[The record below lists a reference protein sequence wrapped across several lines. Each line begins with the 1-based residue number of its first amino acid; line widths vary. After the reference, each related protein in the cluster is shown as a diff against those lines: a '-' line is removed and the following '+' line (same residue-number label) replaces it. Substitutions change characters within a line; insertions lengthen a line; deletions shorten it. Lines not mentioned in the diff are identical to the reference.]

1 MPAHTSRELG
11 HVPSPQHRLAD
22 SEAVAT
28 LLTNGRIY
36 TAWAPQATAM
46 VVENATV
53 TWLGDAES
61 AAGQPADRVIDLAG
75 ALVVPG
81 FVDAHLHTTDTGLAL
96 TGLDLAG
103 AASLAEALALV
114 EQHARRNGGRPLIG
128 SGWDETG
135 WPERRAPTAAELDRA
150 SYGGVVYLSRTD
162 AHSAVVSSALMAAV
176 DGLTGLA
183 GYRPG
188 GHLIT
193 DAHHAARRL
202 ALSSITAGQRS
213 ELQLAAL
220 RHAASLG
227 VVAVHE
233 MAGPEISSEQDL
245 AALLALAAPE
255 LPAVFA
261 YWGELRA
268 AAKAAELGACGA
280 AGDLFLD
287 GSIGSHTACM
297 NQRYVDADTAGYLRY
312 ETGEVA
318 EHIAECTALGI
329 QAGFH
334 AIGDAAT
341 DQVLAAMRLAAERDP
356 RVTTA
361 GHRVEHAELLSDP
374 AAFGQLGLTAS
385 VQPAFDATWGGPDG
399 MYAQRLGVERAA
411 RLNPLAALAAAGVP
425 LALGS
430 DSPVTPV
437 GPWAAVR
444 AACRPTFAEH
454 ALTPRAALTAH
465 SRSGWRAVGV
475 DGHGALAPGSPAS
488 YAIFAAGE
496 LSVTAPDERIS
507 RWSTDERSGVP
518 GLPEL
523 LPGAELPRC
532 LRTVRDGV
540 QLYDSGEL
548 P

>member
-1 MPAHTSRELG
+1 
-11 HVPSPQHRLAD
+11 
-22 SEAVAT
+22 VAC

-36 TAWAPQATAM
+36 TAEARHACAM
-46 VVENATV
+46 VVEDGLVA
-53 TWLGDAES
+53 WIGDD
-61 AAGQPADRVIDLAG
+61 AGMSADRVVDLGG

-103 AASLAEALALV
+103 AGSLAEALDMV
-114 EQHARRNGGRPLIG
+114 ERHARRRGGRPLIG

-176 DGLTGLA
+176 DGLAGMA
-183 GYRPG
+183 GYRPS
-188 GHLIT
+188 GHLVT
-193 DAHHAARRL
+193 DAHHAARGL
-202 ALSSITAGQRS
+202 ALSSVSTGQRA

-220 RHAASLG
+220 QRAASLG

-245 AALLALAAPE
+245 LGLLGLAAPE
-255 LPAVFA
+255 LPAVYA

-268 AAKAAELGACGA
+268 AAKAAELGTCGA
-280 AGDLFLD
+280 GGDLFLD

-297 NQRYVDADTAGYLRY
+297 NARYADADTVGYLRY

-318 EHIAECTALGI
+318 EHIGECTALGV

-341 DQVLAAMRLAAERDP
+341 DQVVAAMRLAAERDP
-356 RVTTA
+356 RVITA

-374 AAFGQLGLTAS
+374 ASFAEVGLTAS
-385 VQPAFDATWGGPDG
+385 VQPAFDATWGGSDG
-399 MYAQRLGVERAA
+399 MYAQRLGGERAA

-430 DSPVTPV
+430 DSPVTPI

-444 AACRPTFAEH
+444 AASRPRFAEH
-454 ALTPRAALTAH
+454 ALSPQAALTAH
-465 SRSGWRAVGV
+465 CRGGWRAVGADA
-475 DGHGALAPGSPAS
+475 DGHGVLAPGNPAS
-488 YAIFAAGE
+488 YAVFEADE
-496 LSVTAPDERIS
+496 PD
-507 RWSTDERSGVP
+507 VP
-518 GLPEL
+518 D
-523 LPGAELPRC
+523 AKLPRC
-532 LRTVRDGV
+532 LRTVRQGV
-540 QLYDSGEL
+540 VLFDSGEL

>member
-1 MPAHTSRELG
+1 M
-11 HVPSPQHRLAD
+11 
-22 SEAVAT
+22 AT

-36 TAWAPQATAM
+36 TAWTPHASAM
-46 VVENATV
+46 LVEDGLVA
-53 TWLGDAES
+53 WIGADES
-61 AAGQPADRVIDLAG
+61 AAGMSADRVVDLAG

-103 AASLAEALALV
+103 VGSLAEALALV
-114 EQHARRNGGRPLIG
+114 ERHARRNGGRPLIG
-128 SGWDETG
+128 SGWDETS
-135 WPERRAPTAAELDRA
+135 WPERRAPTAVELDRA

-176 DGLTGLA
+176 DGLPGLA
-183 GYRPG
+183 GYRPS
-188 GHLIT
+188 GHLVT

-202 ALSSITAGQRS
+202 ALSSITSSQRS
-213 ELQLAAL
+213 ELQLTAL

-245 AALLALAAPE
+245 RALLELASPE
-255 LPAVFA
+255 VPAVFA

-268 AAKAAELGACGA
+268 AGKAVELGTRGA

-297 NQRYVDADTAGYLRY
+297 TGSYADADTVGYLRY
-312 ETGEVA
+312 ETGEVV
-318 EHIAECTALGI
+318 EHILECTALGV

-341 DQVLAAMRLAAERDP
+341 DQAVEAMRLAAERDP
-356 RVTTA
+356 RVSAA

-374 AAFGQLGLTAS
+374 AAFARVGLTAS

-399 MYAQRLGVERAA
+399 MYAQRLGPARAA

-437 GPWAAVR
+437 GPWQAVQAAVH
-444 AACRPTFAEH
+444 PKFAEH
-454 ALTPRAALTAH
+454 ALSPRAALTAH
-465 SRSGWRAVGV
+465 TRGGWRAVGADS
-475 DGHGALAPGSPAS
+475 DGHGVLAPGHPAT

-496 LSVTAPDERIS
+496 TSAAAPDDRIS

-523 LPGAELPRC
+523 TPGTELPRC
-532 LRTVRDGV
+532 LRTVRQGV
-540 QLYDSGEL
+540 VLYDSGEL

>member
-1 MPAHTSRELG
+1 M
-11 HVPSPQHRLAD
+11 
-22 SEAVAT
+22 AT
-28 LLTNGRIY
+28 LLTNGRIH
-36 TAWAPQATAM
+36 TAWTPHASAM
-46 VVENATV
+46 VVEDGLVA
-53 TWLGDAES
+53 WIGDADS
-61 AAGQPADRVIDLAG
+61 AAGMSADQVVDLAG

-103 AASLAEALALV
+103 AGSLAEALAQV
-114 EQHARRNGGRPLIG
+114 EQHARRNRGRPLIG

-135 WPERRAPTAAELDRA
+135 WPERRPPTAAELDRA

-176 DGLTGLA
+176 DGLAGMA
-183 GYRPG
+183 GYRPT

-202 ALSSITAGQRS
+202 ALSSVSTGQRS
-213 ELQLAAL
+213 ELQLTAL

-245 AALLALAAPE
+245 RALLELAGPE

-268 AAKAAELGACGA
+268 AAKAAELGARGA

-297 NQRYVDADTAGYLRY
+297 TDRYADADTAGYLRY

-318 EHIAECTALGI
+318 EHILECTALGV

-341 DQVLAAMRLAAERDP
+341 DQAIAAMRLAAERDP
-356 RVTTA
+356 RVTAA

-374 AAFGQLGLTAS
+374 TDFARVGLTAS

-399 MYAQRLGVERAA
+399 MYAQRLGVGRAA

-444 AACRPTFAEH
+444 AACHPRFSRH
-454 ALTPRAALTAH
+454 ALSPRAALTAH
-465 SRSGWRAVGV
+465 CRGGWRAVAADG
-475 DGHGALAPGSPAS
+475 DGHGVLAPGNPAT
-488 YAIFAAGE
+488 YAVFAAGE
-496 LSVTAPDERIS
+496 LSVPAADERIT

-518 GLPEL
+518 ALPDL
-523 LPGAELPRC
+523 GPDAELPRC
-532 LRTVRDGV
+532 LRTVRQGV
-540 QLYDSGEL
+540 LLHDSGEL
-548 P
+548 A

>member
-1 MPAHTSRELG
+1 MRGADPPT
-11 HVPSPQHRLAD
+11 QHRLAD
-22 SEAVAT
+22 SGPVAS
-28 LLTNGRIY
+28 LLRNGRIY
-36 TAWAPQATAM
+36 TGSARPASAM
-46 VVENATV
+46 VVDNGVLA
-53 TWLGDAES
+53 WIGDDDTADISAE
-61 AAGQPADRVIDLAG
+61 QVIDLGG

-103 AASLAEALALV
+103 AGSLAEALDMV
-114 EQHARRNGGRPLIG
+114 ERHARRRAGRPLIG

-135 WPERRAPTAAELDRA
+135 WPERRPPTAAELDRA

-183 GYRPG
+183 GYRPS
-188 GHLIT
+188 GHLVT
-193 DAHHAARRL
+193 DAHHAARAL
-202 ALSSITAGQRS
+202 ALSSVTAGQRA
-213 ELQLAAL
+213 ELQLTAL

-233 MAGPEISSEQDL
+233 MAGPEISGEQDL
-245 AALLALAAPE
+245 LALLGLAAPE
-255 LPAVFA
+255 LPAVHA

-268 AAKAAELGACGA
+268 AAKAAELGARGA
-280 AGDLFLD
+280 GGDLFLD

-297 NQRYVDADTAGYLRY
+297 TSPYVDADTVGYLRY
-312 ETGEVA
+312 ETAELA
-318 EHIAECTALGI
+318 EHILECTALGV

-341 DQVLAAMRLAAERDP
+341 DQVIAAMRLAAERDP
-356 RVTTA
+356 RVTRA
-361 GHRVEHAELLSDP
+361 GHRVEHAELLNDP
-374 AAFGQLGLTAS
+374 AAFAELGLTAS

-399 MYAQRLGVERAA
+399 MYAQRLGTQRAA

-425 LALGS
+425 LAFGS

-444 AACRPTFAEH
+444 AASRPRFAEH
-454 ALTPRAALTAH
+454 ALSPAAALAAH
-465 SRSGWRAVGV
+465 CRGGWRAIGADADGV
-475 DGHGALAPGSPAS
+475 LAPGRPAS
-488 YAIFAAGE
+488 YAVFEAGE
-496 LSVTAPDERIS
+496 PGRPDL
-507 RWSTDERSGVP
+507 
-518 GLPEL
+518 GLPDL
-523 LPGAELPRC
+523 GPDATLPRC
-532 LRTVRDGV
+532 LRTVRQAV
-540 QLYDSGEL
+540 VLYDSGEL